1 VKNIFFIAGVALLFG
16 LCSLVHGSS
25 SGTSGAEFL
34 KISNGVRAVAMGS
47 SYAAVG
53 DDVYSVYFNPAGIG
67 NLDAPEA
74 AGSFVRLFDKA
85 GQSAILTG
93 VAEMPRVP
101 FGFGNGA
108 IGFMLLGSG
117 EIDSTDPSAMV
128 KTVTGSASDLMLFV
142 THAAPVVEGINS
154 GITVKWI
161 RRSLTGPDPSSYQV
175 DPLSGDAIPTR
186 SIEYSAMGAA
196 FDAGLLWE
204 TWDREFSVG
213 AAVQNIGLMG
223 GFHQKASFDLGSN
236 SELMPVTYRV
246 GGAMRNKLWGQSLL
260 TTVDLHAFA
269 DTLNAPRVSFGAE
282 YGLSGIAFFRM
293 GWEQSVDQ
301 PLGKGAADIGP
312 RSGLSSLPSPFRT
325 GMGLRMKLSPDSLM
339 QLDYALAPFGTLGTV
354 NYVSILYRWNIPAPR
369 RIEAPIVP
377 ERPRPAM
384 VIEPKQLQWKE
395 QVKEWKVEVTDDK
408 GRIVKTFAG
417 SGLPP
422 KTLDWD
428 GTDDRGKLHT
438 GQAGKFK
445 FVMQVKDV
453 KEKIIE
459 TRTEVASV
467 GVQARLKPVAG
478 RAVYPDVSFKMPSG
492 TFKTWKVTVMDGGK
506 VLQTWNSSGEPP
518 REIKWSGVDEKTG
531 KVYPLKTPRYSWE
544 FVDDGGEKSSGQQA
558 LPQVE
563 AEVKPSFLS
572 NKVRLVGV
580 RFKGTDQEIS
590 DVHRAV
596 MEKAAQFISEHP
608 GAGLSIESFSDI
620 DASDDDNFQISKQR
634 ADKILRALTEEYGVN
649 SARISMRVYGRSR
662 SAPRYPNIPED
673 EQAQRVDIV
682 INVRP

>member
-1 VKNIFFIAGVALLFG
+1 VKSAFWSVQLALLLGVAPQAHAY
-16 LCSLVHGSS
+16 SR
-25 SGTSGAEFL
+25 GTAGAEFL
-34 KISNGVRAVAMGS
+34 KIANGVRAVAMGS

-53 DDVYSVYFNPAGIG
+53 DDVYSVYYNPAGIG
-67 NLDAPEA
+67 NLEAPEA

-85 GQSAILTG
+85 GQSALLTG
-93 VAEMPRVP
+93 VGEFPKVP
-101 FGFGNGA
+101 FGAGNGA
-108 IGFMLLGSG
+108 LGFMVLGSG
-117 EIDSTDPSAMV
+117 DIDSTDPAAMV
-128 KTVTGSASDLMLFV
+128 KTVPGSASDIMLFAS
-142 THAAPVVEGINS
+142 HAMEVIEGINS
-154 GITVKWI
+154 GFTVKWI
-161 RRSLTGPDPSSYQV
+161 RRSLTGPDPSSYQI
-175 DPLSGDAIPTR
+175 DPVSGDSIPTKA
-186 SIEYSAMGAA
+186 IEYSAYGAA
-196 FDAGLLWE
+196 VDAGLLWE
-204 TWDREFSVG
+204 TWDRAFSIG

-223 GFHQKASFDLGSN
+223 GFHQRASFDLGSN

-246 GGAMRNKLWGQSLL
+246 GGAMRTKLWGQSLL
-260 TTVDLHAFA
+260 TTADLHAFA
-269 DTLNAPRVSFGAE
+269 DSLNSPRLSLGAE

-293 GWEQSVDQ
+293 GWEQSIDQ
-301 PLGKGAADIGP
+301 PFGKGATDIGP
-312 RSGLSSLPSPFRT
+312 RSGLSALPSPFRT
-325 GMGLRMKLSPDSLM
+325 GVGLRMKLSPNSLM
-339 QLDYALAPFGTLGTV
+339 QMDYALAPFGTLGTV
-354 NYVSILYRWNIPAPR
+354 NYVSMLYRWNIPAPKR
-369 RIEAPIVP
+369 VEAPVIP
-377 ERPRPAM
+377 ERPKPAM

-417 SGLPP
+417 TGLPP

-438 GQAGKFK
+438 GTAGKFN

-453 KEKIIE
+453 KEKVLE

-478 RAVYPDVSFKMPSG
+478 KAVYPDVAFTMPTG
-492 TFKTWKVTVMDGGK
+492 TFKTWKLEVLDGGK
-506 VLQTWNSSGEPP
+506 ILQTWNNTGEPP
-518 REIKWSGVDEKTG
+518 REIKWSGLDASSG
-531 KVYPLKTPRYSWE
+531 RAIPLTAPRYSWE
-544 FVDDGGEKSSGQQA
+544 FVDEGGEKSTGQQA

-563 AEVKPSFLS
+563 AEVKPALLS

-580 RFKGTDQEIS
+580 RFKAASQEIT

-620 DASDDDNFQISKQR
+620 DGSDDDNFQVSKQR
-634 ADKILRALTEEYGVN
+634 AEKILRALVEEYGVN
-649 SARISMRVYGRSR
+649 SSRISMRVYGRSR

-673 EQAQRVDIV
+673 EQRQRVDIV

>member
-1 VKNIFFIAGVALLFG
+1 MFVA
-16 LCSLVHGSS
+16 SQSAS
-25 SGTSGAEFL
+25 AYSRGTAGAEFL

-67 NLDAPEA
+67 NLEAPEA

-85 GQSAILTG
+85 GQSALLTG
-93 VAEMPRVP
+93 VAEMPKFP
-101 FGFGNGA
+101 FGVGNGA
-108 IGFMLLGSG
+108 AGFMVLDSG
-117 EIDSTDPSAMV
+117 TIDSTDPAAMV
-128 KTVTGSASDLMLFV
+128 KTVPGSASDILLFV
-142 THAAPVVEGINS
+142 SHAAEVIEGVNS
-154 GITVKWI
+154 GLTFKWI

-175 DPLSGDAIPTR
+175 DPVSGDSIPTK
-186 SIEYSAMGAA
+186 SIEYSAYGAA

-204 TWDREFSVG
+204 TWDRMFSIG

-223 GFHQKASFDLGSN
+223 GFHQNASFDLGSN
-236 SELMPVTYRV
+236 SELMPVTYRL
-246 GGAMRNKLWGQSLL
+246 GGAMRTKLWGQSLL
-260 TTVDLHAFA
+260 TTADLHAYA
-269 DTLNAPRVSFGAE
+269 DSLNSPRLSLGAE

-293 GWEQSVDQ
+293 GWEQSLDQ
-301 PLGKGAADIGP
+301 NFGKGATDIGP
-312 RSGLSSLPSPFRT
+312 RSGLASLPSPFRT
-325 GMGLRMKLSPDSLM
+325 GVGLRMKLSADSLL

-354 NYVSILYRWNIPAPR
+354 NYVSMLYRWNIPAPKR
-369 RIEAPIVP
+369 VEAPVIP
-377 ERPRPAM
+377 ERPKPAM

-417 SGLPP
+417 TGLPP

-438 GQAGKFK
+438 GQASKFK
-445 FVMQVKDV
+445 FVMQVKDI
-453 KEKIIE
+453 KEKVLE

-478 RAVYPDVSFKMPSG
+478 KAFYPDVLFSMPTGSFKR
-492 TFKTWKVTVMDGGK
+492 WKVSVMDKGK
-506 VLQTWNSSGEPP
+506 VLHTWDSTGEPP
-518 REIKWSGVDEKTG
+518 RELKWSGLDDATG
-531 KVYPLKTPRYSWE
+531 RAVPLSAPRYSWE
-544 FVDDGGEKSSGQQA
+544 FVDEGGEKSTGEQA

-563 AEVKPSFLS
+563 AEVKPALLS

-580 RFKGTDQEIS
+580 RFKGNDQQIS

-596 MEKAAQFISEHP
+596 MEKAAQFIAEHP
-608 GAGLSIESFSDI
+608 GAGLSVESFSDI
-620 DASDDDNFQISKQR
+620 DGSDDDNFQVAKQR
-634 ADKILRALTEEYGVN
+634 AEKVLRALVEEYGVN
-649 SARISMRVYGRSR
+649 SSRISMRVYGRSR

-673 EQAQRVDIV
+673 EQRQRVDIV